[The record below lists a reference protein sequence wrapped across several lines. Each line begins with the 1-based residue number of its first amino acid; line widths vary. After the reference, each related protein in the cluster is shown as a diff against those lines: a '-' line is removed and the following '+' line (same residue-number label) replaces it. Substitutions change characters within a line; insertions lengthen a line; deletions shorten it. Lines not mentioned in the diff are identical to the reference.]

1 MIFIENKKIKFILFI
16 IIFIQLFYVSH
27 NRLKFKIEI
36 IKNSFLEGFGSKYIM
51 TDDLLELK
59 KISKDL
65 KLNKFNIS
73 KNLEKNTFFNQR
85 SIEFLYPIKFDKNFK
100 KFFYKINDKIPY
112 HCTLLG
118 KYEYLVIAQC

>member
-85 SIEFLYPIKFDKNFK
+85 SIEFLYPIKFDENFK
-100 KFFYKINDKIPY
+100 KIFYKLNEEIPY
-112 HCTLLG
+112 NCIILDEFKYLTLV
-118 KYEYLVIAQC
+118 EC